1 MSSFSLVLPELYLF
15 MTVLGLILAESA
27 HHEER
32 VRLVLPTS
40 LLGISGALI
49 QTLLSYRGDPAQIF
63 AATLSIDGFSLFF
76 KTLFLVLAGVGV
88 TSACLGDEVPREHRS
103 EFCSLVL
110 LGTLA
115 LMIAASA
122 SSLFVVVIALQLAGA
137 SGYFLAGFHRG
148 GVAPAESSVKW
159 LFSSLVSGVFL
170 LVGALALFLLAGTAN
185 IYELHQIF
193 ASHSPAPVTILLVFS
208 VLFLGLS
215 IPLMIFPSQ
224 LWVPDVLQGA
234 NSPAGTFL
242 VLGLRA
248 GAFAVAVRLWVVI
261 FSMGGSVVGK
271 WVPIGGWD
279 WTSWLAFSAGLT
291 LMIPALLSIRQ
302 KNAKRLLA
310 CIAIV
315 QSGYLLLGLLIL
327 EEVGLAAILFNLL
340 VDLLAFGGL
349 MFVLSLSV
357 QRVGSDEL
365 LRLRG
370 CFRGKSWEA
379 VAFLLFTVSWL
390 GLPPFAG
397 SLGRFALLGVA
408 IRREWFLLAFL
419 GLAAFALTIAAS
431 GRLLLSVL
439 NLGADPGADVE
450 VAGEIDPT
458 LSWNRRV
465 FILALVLPLAGA
477 TIFAEWLLR
486 WAGHSLRFIFW

>member
-1 MSSFSLVLPELYLF
+1 MNSFALVLPELYLF
-15 MTVLGLILAESA
+15 VTVLGLVLGESA
-27 HHEER
+27 HHDEK

-49 QTLLSYRGDPAQIF
+49 QTLLGYRGDPAQAF
-63 AATLSIDGFSLFF
+63 AATLSIDGFALFF
-76 KTLFLVLAGVGV
+76 KTLFLILAGVGV
-88 TSACLGDEVPREHRS
+88 SSACLGDDVPKEHRS

-137 SGYFLAGFHRG
+137 SGYFLAGFHRSG
-148 GVAPAESSVKW
+148 IAPAESSVKW

-170 LVGALALFLLAGTAN
+170 LIGALSLFLLAGTAN
-185 IYELHQIF
+185 LYELHQVFSANSIE
-193 ASHSPAPVTILLVFS
+193 PMTVLLIFS

-215 IPLMIFPSQ
+215 IPMMVFPSQ

-234 NSPAGTFL
+234 NSPAGAFL

-248 GAFAVAVRLWVVI
+248 GAFAVAVRLWVVV
-261 FSMGGSVVGK
+261 FSVSGQIAGK
-271 WVPIGGWD
+271 WVPMGGWD

-291 LMIPALLSIRQ
+291 LILPALLAIRQ

-310 CIAIV
+310 CVAIV
-315 QSGYLLLGLLIL
+315 QSGFLLMGLLIL

-357 QRVGSDEL
+357 ERAGSDEL
-365 LRLRG
+365 TRLKG
-370 CFRGKSWEA
+370 CFRGRPWEA
-379 VAFLLFTVSWL
+379 VSFLLFMVSWL

-397 SLGRFALLGVA
+397 SLGRFALLGAAV
-408 IRREWFLLAFL
+408 RREWFLLAFFGL
-419 GLAAFALTIAAS
+419 GAFVLTIAAS
-431 GRLLLSVL
+431 GRVLLSVL
-439 NLGADPGADVE
+439 DLGSSEPQPSAAKDPDPG
-450 VAGEIDPT
+450 IH
-458 LSWNRRV
+458 WNRRV
-465 FILALVLPLAGA
+465 FILALLAPLAGS
-477 TIFAEWLLR
+477 TVFAEWLLR